1 MFFYNVDLCH
11 VHNCLFC
18 LSDFTDFPDFRT
30 FSKICLT
37 FGLYCL
43 FRLSDSID
51 MNPYQQKKR
60 WKYSL
65 LTFAVVIASGS
76 LLYTNYL
83 VRNIAKSERTR
94 AQVWAMSMKQVLA
107 SDDNDFLN
115 YVFAV
120 RDSSLVPAIVT
131 DNRGDIQLSRGLD
144 STKVFIKLEAEGNK
158 KLKYDPPYFQSEL
171 DYMKKQH
178 EPIQLK
184 VLGQQW
190 LVYYKDSPLLTQLKF
205 FPYIQ
210 LSLIAI
216 FLLMAYAAFSSS
228 RKSEQDQVWVG
239 LAKETAH
246 QLGTPISSLM
256 AWIELM
262 KEKFNAEDDP
272 LIGEMENDVK
282 RLEIVADRF
291 SKIGSTP
298 KLEEHK
304 VYDVV
309 KDFVDYFRIRV
320 SKNISFELTGNPHL
334 LAGLNVPLFDWVLE
348 NLLKNAVNAIDGKG
362 KIKVDISGNKIKK
375 QVFIDVSDTGKGIP
389 RSKFDTVF
397 QPGYTT
403 RKRGWGLGLS
413 LTKRMVENYHNGQIF
428 VRDSEVG
435 KGTTFRIVL
444 KNIRHDKQTA
454 TK

>member
-1 MFFYNVDLCH
+1 
-11 VHNCLFC
+11 
-18 LSDFTDFPDFRT
+18 
-30 FSKICLT
+30 
-37 FGLYCL
+37 
-43 FRLSDSID
+43 

-60 WKYSL
+60 WKYL
-65 LTFAVVIASGS
+65 LLVFAVVIASGS
-76 LLYTNYL
+76 LLYTSYL

-120 RDSSLVPAIVT
+120 RDSSTVPAIVT
-131 DNRGDIQLSRGLD
+131 NDRGDIQLYRGLD
-144 STKVFIKLEAEGNK
+144 RTRTNIKLEAEGNK
-158 KLKYDPPYFQSEL
+158 KVVYDPAYFESEL
-171 DYMKKQH
+171 ADMKKQH
-178 EPIQLK
+178 EPIKLT
-184 VLGQQW
+184 VLGTPW
-190 LVYYKDSPLLTQLKF
+190 LVYYKDSALLTELKF

-210 LSLIAI
+210 LSVIAV
-216 FLLMAYAAFSSS
+216 FLLMAYTAFNSS

-262 KEKFNAEDDP
+262 KEKFNAEHDP

-298 KLEEHK
+298 QLEEHR
-304 VYDVV
+304 VYEVV

-320 SKNISFELTGNPHL
+320 SKNIIFELSGNPHL
-334 LAGLNVPLFDWVLE
+334 RAGLNVPLFDWVLE
-348 NLLKNAVNAIDGKG
+348 NLLKNAVNAIEGKG
-362 KIKVDISGNKIKK
+362 KIKVDISGNKVKK
-375 QVFIDVSDTGKGIP
+375 QIYIDITDTGKGIP

-413 LTKRMVENYHNGQIF
+413 LTKRMIENYHDGQIF

-454 TK
+454 A

>member
-1 MFFYNVDLCH
+1 
-11 VHNCLFC
+11 
-18 LSDFTDFPDFRT
+18 
-30 FSKICLT
+30 
-37 FGLYCL
+37 
-43 FRLSDSID
+43 

>member
-1 MFFYNVDLCH
+1 
-11 VHNCLFC
+11 
-18 LSDFTDFPDFRT
+18 
-30 FSKICLT
+30 
-37 FGLYCL
+37 
-43 FRLSDSID
+43 

-94 AQVWAMSMKQVLA
+94 AQVWAISMKQVLA

-120 RDSSLVPAIVT
+120 LDSTVVPAIVV
-131 DNRGDIQLSRGLD
+131 DDKGDFKYKKGLD
-144 STKVFIKLEAEGNK
+144 PTKTFIKLEAEGNK
-158 KLKYDPPYFQSEL
+158 KLTYDPGYFQSEL
-171 DYMKKQH
+171 AEMKTQH
-178 EPIQLK
+178 APIKLT
-184 VLGQQW
+184 VLGSQW
-190 LVYYKDSPLLTQLKF
+190 LVYYKDSALLTELKF

-210 LSLIAI
+210 LSLISI
-216 FLLMAYAAFSSS
+216 FLLLAYTAFSSS
-228 RKSEQDQVWVG
+228 RRSEQDQVWVG

-256 AWIELM
+256 AWMELM

-272 LIGEMENDVK
+272 LIAEMENDVK

-298 KLEEHK
+298 KLEEYS
-304 VYDVV
+304 VFDVV
-309 KDFVDYFRIRV
+309 KDFVDYFRVRV
-320 SKNISFELTGNPHL
+320 SKNISFDIAGNRDIT
-334 LAGLNVPLFDWVLE
+334 AGLNVPLFDWVLE

-362 KIKVDISGNKIKK
+362 EIKVEISGNKIKK
-375 QVFIDVSDTGKGIP
+375 QVFIDITDTGKGIP

-413 LTKRMVENYHNGQIF
+413 LTKRMVENYHNGQVF
-428 VRDSEVG
+428 VRESELG

-444 KNIRHDKQTA
+444 KNNKNDKPTA
-454 TK
+454 A

>member
-1 MFFYNVDLCH
+1 
-11 VHNCLFC
+11 
-18 LSDFTDFPDFRT
+18 
-30 FSKICLT
+30 
-37 FGLYCL
+37 
-43 FRLSDSID
+43 

-76 LLYTNYL
+76 LFYTQYL

-94 AQVWAMSMKQVLA
+94 AQLWALSMKQQFN
-107 SDDNDFLN
+107 SDDSDFLN
-115 YVFAV
+115 YVFAI
-120 RDSSLVPAIVT
+120 RDSLTVPAIVV
-131 DNRGDIQLSRGLD
+131 DEKGDLKYKKGLD
-144 STKVFIKLEAEGNK
+144 PSKTFIELEALGNK
-158 KLKYDPPYFQSEL
+158 KMKYDPAYFQSEL
-171 DYMKKQH
+171 AYMKKQH
-178 EPIQLK
+178 EPITLN
-184 VLGQQW
+184 VLNEHW
-190 LVYYKDSPLLTQLKF
+190 LVYYKDSDLLTELKY

-210 LSLIAI
+210 LSVIAI
-216 FLLMAYAAFSSS
+216 FLLLAYTAFSSS

-262 KEKFNAEDDP
+262 KEKFNAEHDP
-272 LIGEMENDVK
+272 LIAEMENDVK

-298 KLEEHK
+298 KLEEQR

-309 KDFVDYFRIRV
+309 KDFVDYFRVRV
-320 SKNISFELTGNPHL
+320 SKNISFEMTGNPYL
-334 LAGLNVPLFDWVLE
+334 RAGLNVPLFDWVLE
-348 NLLKNAVNAIDGKG
+348 NLLKNAVNAIEGKG
-362 KIKVDISGNKIKK
+362 KIKVEISGNKIKK
-375 QVFIDVSDTGKGIP
+375 QVYIDVTDTGKGIP

-413 LTKRMVENYHNGQIF
+413 LTKRMIENYHDGQIF
-428 VRDSEVG
+428 VKDSELG

-454 TK
+454 A

>member
-1 MFFYNVDLCH
+1 
-11 VHNCLFC
+11 
-18 LSDFTDFPDFRT
+18 
-30 FSKICLT
+30 
-37 FGLYCL
+37 
-43 FRLSDSID
+43 

-65 LTFAVVIASGS
+65 LTFAVTIASGS

-94 AQVWAMSMKQVLA
+94 AQIWAISMKQELA

-120 RDSSLVPAIVT
+120 RDSSVVPAIVIN
-131 DNRGDIQLSRGLD
+131 DKGDIQIKRGLD
-144 STKVFIKLEAEGNK
+144 PTKTFIKLEAEGNK
-158 KLKYDPPYFQSEL
+158 KLTYDPAYFQSEL
-171 DYMKKQH
+171 AYMKKQH
-178 EPIQLK
+178 APVK
-184 VLGQQW
+184 FTVLGSQW
-190 LVYYKDSPLLTQLKF
+190 LVYYKDSDLLRQLKF

-210 LSLIAI
+210 LSVIAI
-216 FLLMAYAAFSSS
+216 FLIMAYTAFSSS

-256 AWIELM
+256 AWTELM
-262 KEKFNAEDDP
+262 KEKFNAEQEP
-272 LIGEMENDVK
+272 LIAEMENDIK

-291 SKIGSTP
+291 SKIGSVP
-298 KLEEHK
+298 KLEDHT
-304 VYDVV
+304 VYEVV
-309 KDFVDYFRIRV
+309 KDYVDYFKVRV
-320 SKNISFELTGNPHL
+320 SKNISFEMAGNPDL
-334 LAGLNVPLFDWVLE
+334 KAGINVPLFDWVLE
-348 NLLKNAVNAIDGKG
+348 NLFKNAVNAIEGKG
-362 KIKVDISGNKIKK
+362 SIHVEISANKIKR
-375 QVFIDVSDTGKGIP
+375 QVFIDVTDTGKGIP

-428 VRDSEVG
+428 VRESELG
-435 KGTTFRIVL
+435 KGTTFRIIL
-444 KNIRHDKQTA
+444 KT
-454 TK
+454 